1 MRILKIVVVAL
12 PLSLWGLVA
21 NAGGDA
27 AAGKAAFEAGCGEC
41 HYEDDFSGESE
52 ADILAMIQSVKS
64 GEVEHKGEAGGLSDA
79 DAANIAAF
87 WASFK

>member
-1 MRILKIVVVAL
+1 MRFLRTVLLAL
-12 PLSLWGLVA
+12 PLALWGLA
-21 NAGGDA
+21 AHAGGDA
-27 AAGKAAFEAGCGEC
+27 AAGKAAFEASCGEC

-52 ADILAMIQSVKS
+52 ADILAMIQSVKT
-64 GEVEHKGEAGGLSDA
+64 GQVEHKGEAGGLSDA